1 LQNDPAAAPEDI
13 HIIRETLARGAGPS
27 AIPNPQS
34 AIEATLDSTF
44 MGTPQFMSPEQAR
57 GEIGTLRCAQR
68 RQCSDL
74 SFLAESPA
82 LVSLDC
88 NTNSIA
94 DLHPPAGLPL
104 TELMIRNNPI
114 ADYAMLLELRQLQKL
129 LISELSQIKVS
140 LEPLRQQPSLQ
151 YIAFDSNGRYR
162 PMAEFWA
169 DYDAQQE

>member
-1 LQNDPAAAPEDI
+1 
-13 HIIRETLARGAGPS
+13 
-27 AIPNPQS
+27 
-34 AIEATLDSTF
+34 

-94 DLHPPAGLPL
+94 NLTPLRGKPLKVLNTGSNRIADLHRRRACRS
-104 TELMIRNNPI
+104 RN
-114 ADYAMLLELRQLQKL
+114 
-129 LISELSQIKVS
+129 
-140 LEPLRQQPSLQ
+140 
-151 YIAFDSNGRYR
+151 
-162 PMAEFWA
+162 
-169 DYDAQQE
+169 